1 MLEYNCEK
9 TYKPEKC
16 KNKKCYVDLILT
28 ILISA
33 LTLTIGIIIGNIL
46 VATLILQ
53 PAIIISII
61 LFILIIVRT
70 IMLVCEVRK
79 C

>member
-9 TYKPEKC
+9 TCKPEKC
-16 KNKKCYVDLILT
+16 KNKKCCVDLILT

-33 LTLTIGIIIGNIL
+33 LTLTIGIIIGNAL
-46 VATLILQ
+46 AATLILQ
-53 PAIIISII
+53 PAKIISII

-70 IMLVCEVRK
+70 IMLICEVKR

>member
-9 TYKPEKC
+9 TCKPEKC
-16 KNKKCYVDLILT
+16 KNKKCCVDLILT

-33 LTLTIGIIIGNIL
+33 LTLTIGIIIGNAL
-46 VATLILQ
+46 AATLILQ

-61 LFILIIVRT
+61 LLKTNAIYEYFALEIGKLN
-70 IMLVCEVRK
+70 
-79 C
+79 